1 MALEGGVQF
10 EPRQSKA
17 LEETHGGAVDVDM
30 EHAEREHADDQRQPR
45 QLCPTQTVE
54 MNAKNA
60 CEKADTKE
68 RQVPG
73 ERRE

>member
-1 MALEGGVQF
+1 MAKEGRIQF

-17 LEETHGGAVDVDM
+17 LKETHGEALDIDM
-30 EHAEREHADDQRQPR
+30 EHAEREHRDDQRQPR
-45 QLCPTQTVE
+45 QLCPTQAVE
-54 MNAKNA
+54 MNAKNP